1 MESKFKLIDGEFSVE
16 EAREVIGNL
25 FEFKINF
32 HSKQSFS
39 SELRTGF
46 KDEKSLSRKESLK
59 ITKNEF
65 LTYLNN
71 LTDTD
76 MLTIQSEISITK

>member
-1 MESKFKLIDGEFSVE
+1 MQPGIDFLGCIFLFRCKIFFMESRFKLIDGEFSVE

-39 SELRTGF
+39 TELRTGS

-59 ITKNEF
+59 LQRTSF
-65 LTYLNN
+65 
-71 LTDTD
+71 
-76 MLTIQSEISITK
+76 

>member
-32 HSKQSFS
+32 HSKESFR
-39 SELRTGF
+39 SELRTGL

-65 LTYLNN
+65 LTFLDK
-71 LTDTD
+71 LKDTD
-76 MLTIQSEISITK
+76 LLTIQSEISVTK